1 MPMRE
6 KAADIDAAAA
16 EWAIRAEDP
25 SFGPDQQ
32 RRLDAWLEADI
43 RHLGAFARAQVVL
56 DHAARARALGPTY
69 RPEDFLAPD
78 LEDDTPRPIWTRRKV
93 VAAGAGGVAVAVAA
107 ALGISTQ
114 AAAKTFRTER
124 GEVRLIPLEDGSSAT
139 LNTDSEISVLFGAVR
154 RAVTVT
160 RGEVLFDVAADS
172 ARPFVVDAGN
182 ARLMTDRTSFTV
194 SCIARRP
201 VEILVRR
208 GSVAVSRR
216 AGASAPLLRV
226 DANEN
231 ASIPADG
238 AITTHA
244 VAPQEVTRQLA
255 WQEGMLSFE
264 DVSLREA
271 ADEFARYSDQH
282 IYFAD
287 DKIAAETVTGR
298 YAANNPREFA
308 RGAALSLG
316 LQVETRADGV
326 LLHR

>member
-25 SFGPDQQ
+25 SFSADQQ
-32 RRLDAWLEADI
+32 RRLEAWLAADI
-43 RHLGAFARAQVVL
+43 RHLGAYARAQAVL
-56 DHAARARALGPTY
+56 DQAARARALGPSY

-78 LEDDTPRPIWTRRKV
+78 LEDEAPTPIWTRRKV

-139 LNTDSEISVLFGAVR
+139 LNTDSEIAVLFGAVR
-154 RAVTVT
+154 RAVTIT
-160 RGEVLFDVAADS
+160 RGEVLFDVAGDP

-182 ARLMTDRTSFTV
+182 ARVMTDRTSFTV

-201 VEILVRR
+201 VEILVRS
-208 GSVAVSRR
+208 GSVAVTRR
-216 AGASAPLLRV
+216 AGPSAPLLRI

-231 ASIPADG
+231 ASVPTDG
-238 AITTHA
+238 AITMHA

-282 IYFAD
+282 IYFSD
-287 DKIAAETVTGR
+287 DNVAAETVTGR

-316 LQVETRADGV
+316 LQVETRPDGV
-326 LLHR
+326 LLRR